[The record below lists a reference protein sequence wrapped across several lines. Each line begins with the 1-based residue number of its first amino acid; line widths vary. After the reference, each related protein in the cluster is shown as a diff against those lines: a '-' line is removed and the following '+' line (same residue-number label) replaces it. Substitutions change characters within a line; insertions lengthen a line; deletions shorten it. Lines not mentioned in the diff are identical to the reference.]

1 MAVEIIHKVDD
12 ETWKDFQRIAAG
24 KGPLHEWWKYVR
36 MVIEKREASIMYLD
50 SWKARY

>member
-1 MAVEIIHKVDD
+1 MKTETIYEVPNEI
-12 ETWKDFQRIAAG
+12 WKDFQRIAAG

-36 MVIEKREASIMYLD
+36 MVIEKREASVMYLD